1 MIIDIESDWRLPT
14 QGMKP
19 HTITVLKSRSTG
31 KSNLQLAYNIR
42 KLITIWD
49 EWYNFDDELGV
60 DMEKAHYQHFVRLY
74 NRKKRQR
81 FHELNAAGYSYVKTS
96 NGFIAQ
102 RDWCKANL
110 KPGTWISGHNYF
122 WFAYDNDAV
131 LFKMHWL

>member
-1 MIIDIESDWRLPT
+1 MIIDIESDYFMPTT

-19 HTITVLKSRSTG
+19 HTITVLKSRGLG
-31 KSNLQLAYNIR
+31 KSVTQVLYFWNEFFKNEIAVI
-42 KLITIWD
+42 
-49 EWYNFDDELGV
+49 F

-81 FHELNAAGYSYVKTS
+81 FDELKAAGYSYVKTS
-96 NGFIAQ
+96 NGYIAQ
-102 RDWCKANL
+102 RDWCNTNL
-110 KPGTWISGHNYF
+110 KPGTWVSGHNYF